1 MGIRGEGFSG
11 TTKGHMDKTK
21 GGWEQGREVG
31 LAGVAREGWGVNA
44 DNCN

>member
-21 GGWEQGREVG
+21 GGWKQGRGEG
-31 LAGVAREGWGVNA
+31 LAGVWGSGGE
-44 DNCN
+44 